1 LPRTF
6 FSPIHLC
13 SYYLSFH
20 LPSLR
25 LFSYRCTIP
34 VQRREREKEIAV
46 VTLLH
51 NRHVRYVYRYVL
63 ITLFHADLVIL
74 FSFLVPCVVSVS
86 QNTSSSCLDLH
97 TEGETP
103 VECPSTID
111 RAQMP
116 HVRPSTGWP
125 CKQRER
131 ERERARESER
141 EKRGST
147 REANLTCPKIEALYG
162 RARIQMDA
170 DRRPR
175 RRRVLS
181 PLPLALDEI
190 SLHPVLQQHEI
201 GCSQLLAWF
210 LSL

>member
-1 LPRTF
+1 MSVNDRPCTNAACA
-6 FSPIHLC
+6 PIDWLA
-13 SYYLSFH
+13 
-20 LPSLR
+20 
-25 LFSYRCTIP
+25 
-34 VQRREREKEIAV
+34 VQAE
-46 VTLLH
+46 
-51 NRHVRYVYRYVL
+51 
-63 ITLFHADLVIL
+63 
-74 FSFLVPCVVSVS
+74 
-86 QNTSSSCLDLH
+86 
-97 TEGETP
+97 
-103 VECPSTID
+103 
-111 RAQMP
+111 
-116 HVRPSTGWP
+116 
-125 CKQRER
+125 RER